1 MEALRHQHPKTE
13 RQALINRLR
22 RIAGQL
28 NGIEKM
34 VNADRDCAEVLTQ
47 LVSARRAL
55 KSFAEKLIHSHMRH
69 CIGNAHSPGQGK
81 RKLRELLIVL
91 ERYVE

>member
-1 MEALRHQHPKTE
+1 MT
-13 RQALINRLR
+13 NRLH
-22 RIAGQL
+22 RIVGQL

-34 VNADRDCAEVLTQ
+34 VHADRDCAEVLAQ
-47 LVSARRAL
+47 LVSTRRAL

-69 CIGNAHSPGQGK
+69 CIGKALSPSQGK
-81 RKLRELLIVL
+81 RKLQELLIVL